1 MHLFNKRLLL
11 LAVTVAGSSL
21 WGQEDPIF
29 RSDTRLVVLNA
40 TAVDSKGNIVTDL
53 PRAAFKVFE
62 NNVEQPLKFFRR
74 EDVPISLG
82 VIVDNSGS
90 MRLRRNKVEAAAMQ
104 MVKASNRQDEV
115 FVVNF
120 NDDAFLDVDFTGD
133 IKKMEDGLT
142 RIDARGGT
150 AMYDAINMSID
161 HLKAKA
167 KRDKKVLML
176 ITDGADTAS
185 KTSLEKLISQAHSSD
200 AVIYAI
206 ALLNDE
212 IPRESKKARR
222 ALETITKAT
231 GGLCFFPKT
240 LEEVDA
246 LALDVAKDIR
256 NQYVIGYT
264 PTVQDLDGTFRAIR
278 VTANGPNRPT
288 VRTRSGYYAAPQ
300 KTVARP
306 GSNSLL
312 GPKE

>member
-90 MRLRRNKVEAAAMQ
+90 MRLRRNKVESAAMQ

-133 IKKMEDGLT
+133 IKKMEIG
-142 RIDARGGT
+142 R
-150 AMYDAINMSID
+150 
-161 HLKAKA
+161 
-167 KRDKKVLML
+167 
-176 ITDGADTAS
+176 
-185 KTSLEKLISQAHSSD
+185 AH
-200 AVIYAI
+200 V
-206 ALLNDE
+206 
-212 IPRESKKARR
+212 
-222 ALETITKAT
+222 
-231 GGLCFFPKT
+231 
-240 LEEVDA
+240 
-246 LALDVAKDIR
+246 
-256 NQYVIGYT
+256 
-264 PTVQDLDGTFRAIR
+264 
-278 VTANGPNRPT
+278 
-288 VRTRSGYYAAPQ
+288 
-300 KTVARP
+300 
-306 GSNSLL
+306 
-312 GPKE
+312 